1 MTEPTTIAVAM
12 SGGVDS
18 STVAAML
25 AQEGASVVGLTLQLW
40 DQTRLAGKHGIPD
53 APKAGRCC
61 SLDDVYDARRVAEHL
76 GIPYYVVNQEDRF
89 ERDVVR
95 PFVSEY
101 LAGRTPIPCSL
112 CNNHLKFDQ
121 LLQTARSIGAG
132 RIATG
137 HYAINEY
144 DPARGRWILKRPADK
159 AKDQTYFLFGLTQE
173 QLSRTLFPLGH
184 LTKPEVREVARSR
197 GLALA
202 EKPDSQE
209 ICFIPGGDYKQFLTA
224 YLEEQGEA
232 FPEIAGEL
240 VASSGEVIGRHEG
253 ISNFTVGQRKGL
265 GVASPSPL
273 YVLQIDP
280 ASHRVTVG
288 ADAELATRTLR
299 ANRLNWISIPALTG
313 PMRVRAKI
321 RHRHEPAWATLEPA
335 GTLGERSSDPT
346 TPGAPCPSHL
356 GTGDPNADAGAPC
369 PSHLGTGDSNNSP
382 GTPCPSHLGTGD
394 PSAEVLVTFDE
405 PQRAV
410 TPGQSAVF
418 YDGDEVVGGGW
429 II

>member
-1 MTEPTTIAVAM
+1 MTNPATIAVAM

-25 AQEGASVVGLTLQLW
+25 AHAGDAEASGGVTVVGLTLQLW

-76 GIPYYVVNQEDRF
+76 GIPYYVVNQQERF
-89 ERDVVR
+89 EQDVVR
-95 PFVSEY
+95 PFVDEY
-101 LAGRTPIPCSL
+101 LHGRTPIPCSL
-112 CNNHLKFDQ
+112 CNNHLKFDA

-137 HYAINEY
+137 HYAVNEF
-144 DPARGRWILKRPADK
+144 DPVRQRWILKRPTDR

-173 QLSRTLFPLGH
+173 QLSRTLFPLGR
-184 LTKPEVREVARSR
+184 LTKPEVREVARQH

-224 YLEEQGEA
+224 YMEEQGR
-232 FPEIAGEL
+232 PLPDTAGEL
-240 VASSGEVIGRHEG
+240 VASNGEVLGRHDG

-265 GVASPSPL
+265 GVSSPTPL
-273 YVLQIDP
+273 YVLSIHPD
-280 ASHRVTVG
+280 SHRVTVG
-288 ADAELATRTLR
+288 ADADLATRTLR
-299 ANRLNWISIPALTG
+299 ARRLNWISIPALTA
-313 PMRVRAKI
+313 PMRVQIKI
-321 RHRHEPAWATLEPA
+321 RHRHDPAWATLEPA
-335 GTLGERSSDPT
+335 S
-346 TPGAPCPSHL
+346 TPNPGGGAPGPSHL
-356 GTGDPNADAGAPC
+356 GTGEPASSGAE
-369 PSHLGTGDSNNSP
+369 
-382 GTPCPSHLGTGD
+382 
-394 PSAEVLVTFDE
+394 EVQATFDD

-429 II
+429 IV

>member
-1 MTEPTTIAVAM
+1 
-12 SGGVDS
+12 
-18 STVAAML
+18 ML
-25 AQEGASVVGLTLQLW
+25 AHAGDAQASDSASVVGLTLQLW

-76 GIPYYVVNQEDRF
+76 GIPYYVINQQARF

-95 PFVSEY
+95 PFVDEY

-137 HYAINEY
+137 HYAVNEF
-144 DPARGRWILKRPADK
+144 DPARNRWILKRPADR

-173 QLSRTLFPLGH
+173 QLSRTLFPLGR
-184 LTKPEVREVARSR
+184 LTKPEVREVARQH

-209 ICFIPGGDYKQFLTA
+209 ICFIPGGDYKQFIAA
-224 YLEEQGEA
+224 YLEEQGEPV
-232 FPEIAGEL
+232 PETDGEL
-240 VASSGEVIGRHEG
+240 VASSGEILGRHEG

-265 GVASPSPL
+265 GVSSPSPL
-273 YVLQIDP
+273 YVLNIDP

-288 ADAELATRTLR
+288 ADAELATLTLR
-299 ANRLNWISIPALTG
+299 ARNLNWIAIPELTA

-335 GTLGERSSDPT
+335 K
-346 TPGAPCPSHL
+346 TPGGLCPSPL
-356 GTGDPNADAGAPC
+356 GTWDAD
-369 PSHLGTGDSNNSP
+369 T
-382 GTPCPSHLGTGD
+382 
-394 PSAEVLVTFDE
+394 EVIVTFDE

-429 II
+429 IV

>member
-1 MTEPTTIAVAM
+1 MPKPETIAVAM

-25 AQEGASVVGLTLQLW
+25 AHGTSGAGGGAFGAGHSVVGLTLQLW

-76 GIPYYVVNQEDRF
+76 GIPYYVVNQEERF

-95 PFVSEY
+95 PFVEEY
-101 LAGRTPIPCSL
+101 MAGRTPIPCSL

-137 HYAINEY
+137 HYAVNEY
-144 DPARGRWILKRPADK
+144 DPERQRWILKRAADL

-173 QLSRTLFPLGH
+173 QLAHTLFPLGR
-184 LTKPEVREVARSR
+184 LTKPEVREVARLH

-209 ICFIPGGDYKQFLTA
+209 ICFIPGGDYKRFLTA
-224 YLEEQGEA
+224 YLEEQGEQV
-232 FPEIAGEL
+232 PETAGEL
-240 VASSGEVIGRHEG
+240 VTSKGEVLGRHEG
-253 ISNFTVGQRKGL
+253 IFNFTVGQRKGL
-265 GVASPSPL
+265 GVNSPSPL
-273 YVLQIDP
+273 YVLEIDP

-288 ADAELATRTLR
+288 AGEELATRTLR
-299 ANRLNWISIPALTG
+299 ANRLNWISIPELTG

-321 RHRHEPAWATLEPA
+321 RHRHEPAWANLSPA
-335 GTLGERSSDPT
+335 GPD
-346 TPGAPCPSHL
+346 
-356 GTGDPNADAGAPC
+356 
-369 PSHLGTGDSNNSP
+369 
-382 GTPCPSHLGTGD
+382 
-394 PSAEVLVTFDE
+394 EVLATFDE

-429 II
+429 IV

>member
-1 MTEPTTIAVAM
+1 MKQKDTIAVAM

-18 STVAAML
+18 STVAAL
-25 AQEGASVVGLTLQLW
+25 LSREEHEIVGLTLQLW
-40 DQTRLAGKHGIPD
+40 DQSRLAGKHGIPE

-61 SLDDVYDARRVAEHL
+61 SLDDVYDARRVAETL
-76 GIPYYVVNQEDRF
+76 GIPYYVVNQEERF
-89 ERDVVR
+89 EKDVVR
-95 PFVSEY
+95 PFVDEY

-121 LLQTARSIGAG
+121 LLKTARSIGATK
-132 RIATG
+132 IATG

-144 DPARGRWILKRPADK
+144 DETRGRWILKRPADR

-173 QLSRTLFPLGH
+173 QLAHTLFPLGEMK
-184 LTKPEVREVARSR
+184 KPEVREAARER

-224 YLEEQGEA
+224 YLEEQNEEM
-232 FPEIAGEL
+232 PETAGEL
-240 VASSGEVIGRHEG
+240 VTTTGEVIGQHEG
-253 ISNFTVGQRKGL
+253 ITGFTVGQRKGL
-265 GVASPSPL
+265 KISSPTPF
-273 YVLQIDP
+273 YVLNIDP

-288 ADAELATRTLR
+288 GDADLATRELR
-299 ANRLNWISIPALTG
+299 AGKVNWISIPELTA
-313 PMRVRAKI
+313 PMRVQIKI
-321 RHRHEPAWATLEPA
+321 RHRHEPAWATLSPA
-335 GTLGERSSDPT
+335 ANGEVR
-346 TPGAPCPSHL
+346 
-356 GTGDPNADAGAPC
+356 
-369 PSHLGTGDSNNSP
+369 
-382 GTPCPSHLGTGD
+382 
-394 PSAEVLVTFDE
+394 AEFDE

-429 II
+429 IL

>member
-1 MTEPTTIAVAM
+1 MTKPDTIAVAM

-18 STVAAML
+18 STVAAIL
-25 AQEGASVVGLTLQLW
+25 ARGGSSVVGLTLHLW
-40 DQTRLAGKHGIPD
+40 DQTRLAGKYGIPD

-61 SLDDVYDARRVAEHL
+61 SIDDVYDARRVAEHL

-95 PFVSEY
+95 PFVDEY

-121 LLQTARSIGAG
+121 LLNTARSIGAE

-137 HYAINEY
+137 HYAVNEY
-144 DPARGRWILKRPADK
+144 DAARGRWILKRPADL

-173 QLSRTLFPLGH
+173 QLAHTLFPLGH
-184 LTKPEVREVARSR
+184 MTKPQVRAVAREHNLR
-197 GLALA
+197 LA

-209 ICFIPGGDYKQFLTA
+209 ICFIPGGDYKRFLTA

-232 FPEIAGEL
+232 APETAGEL
-240 VASSGEVIGRHEG
+240 VASSGAVIGQHEG
-253 ISNFTVGQRKGL
+253 IFNFTVGQRKGL

-273 YVLQIDP
+273 YVLNIDP

-288 ADAELATRTLR
+288 ADEELATHTLR
-299 ANRLNWISIPALTG
+299 ARRLNWISIPELKE
-313 PMRVRAKI
+313 PMRVKAKI

-335 GTLGERSSDPT
+335 APGE
-346 TPGAPCPSHL
+346 
-356 GTGDPNADAGAPC
+356 
-369 PSHLGTGDSNNSP
+369 
-382 GTPCPSHLGTGD
+382 
-394 PSAEVLVTFDE
+394 VTAHFDE

-429 II
+429 IF

>member
-1 MTEPTTIAVAM
+1 MQSENTIAVAM

-18 STVAAML
+18 STVAAIL
-25 AQEGASVVGLTLQLW
+25 AHGGDQVVGLTLQLW

-61 SLDDVYDARRVAEHL
+61 SLDDVYDARRVARHL
-76 GIPYYVVNQEDRF
+76 GIPYYVVNQEERF
-89 ERDVVR
+89 EQDVVR
-95 PFVSEY
+95 PFVREY

-121 LLQTARSIGAG
+121 LLKTARSIGAS

-137 HYAINEY
+137 HYAVNEY
-144 DPARGRWILKRPADK
+144 DERRERWILKRPADL

-173 QLSRTLFPLGH
+173 QLAHTLFPLGR
-184 LTKPEVREVARSR
+184 LTKPEVREQARQH

-224 YLEEQGEA
+224 YLEEQGESA
-232 FPEIAGEL
+232 PETAGEL
-240 VASSGEVIGRHEG
+240 VTSNGEVLGRHEG
-253 ISNFTVGQRKGL
+253 IANFTVGQRKGL

-273 YVLQIDP
+273 YVLQIDS

-288 ADAELATRTLR
+288 ADAELATQTLR
-299 ANRLNWISIPALTG
+299 ARDLNWISISALTG
-313 PMRVRAKI
+313 PMRVKIKI
-321 RHRHEPAWATLEPA
+321 RHRHEPAWATLEP
-335 GTLGERSSDPT
+335 GGDGE
-346 TPGAPCPSHL
+346 AV
-356 GTGDPNADAGAPC
+356 A
-369 PSHLGTGDSNNSP
+369 
-382 GTPCPSHLGTGD
+382 
-394 PSAEVLVTFDE
+394 TFDE

-429 II
+429 IV

>member
-1 MTEPTTIAVAM
+1 MNENSIIAVAM

-25 AQEGASVVGLTLQLW
+25 AHSGDGSADSRNGVVGLTLQLW

-76 GIPYYVVNQEDRF
+76 GIPYYVVNQQERF
-89 ERDVVR
+89 EADVVR
-95 PFVSEY
+95 PFVAEY

-121 LLQTARSIGAG
+121 LLKTAQSIGAR

-137 HYAINEY
+137 HYAVNEY
-144 DPARGRWILKRPADK
+144 DATRGRWILKRPADL

-173 QLSRTLFPLGH
+173 QLAHTLFPLGH
-184 LTKPEVREVARSR
+184 MTKPEVREVARR
-197 GLALA
+197 HGLALA

-224 YLEEQGEA
+224 YLEEQGQA
-232 FPEIAGEL
+232 LPETAGEL
-240 VASSGEVIGRHEG
+240 VASDGEVLGRHQG

-265 GVASPSPL
+265 GVSSPTPL

-288 ADAELATRTLR
+288 ADEELATRSLR
-299 ANRLNWISIPALTG
+299 ANRLNWISIPELTS

-335 GTLGERSSDPT
+335 GPD
-346 TPGAPCPSHL
+346 
-356 GTGDPNADAGAPC
+356 
-369 PSHLGTGDSNNSP
+369 
-382 GTPCPSHLGTGD
+382 
-394 PSAEVLVTFDE
+394 EVMATFDE

-429 II
+429 IV

>member
-1 MTEPTTIAVAM
+1 MTKTDTIAVAM

-25 AQEGASVVGLTLQLW
+25 AHSGETVVGLTLQLW

-76 GIPYYVVNQEDRF
+76 GIPYYVVNQEERF
-89 ERDVVR
+89 EHDVVR
-95 PFVSEY
+95 PFVDEY

-121 LLQTARSIGAG
+121 LLKTARSIGAD

-137 HYAINEY
+137 HYAVNEY
-144 DPARGRWILKRPADK
+144 DAVRGRWILKRPADL

-173 QLSRTLFPLGH
+173 QLAHTLFPLGH
-184 LTKPEVREVARSR
+184 LTKPEVREVARQH

-232 FPEIAGEL
+232 MPETAGEL
-240 VASSGEVIGRHEG
+240 VASNGEVIGHHEG

-265 GVASPSPL
+265 GRRLALAALCAEHRSGQPSRHGGRRCRAGHAHTARA
-273 YVLQIDP
+273 P
-280 ASHRVTVG
+280 A
-288 ADAELATRTLR
+288 
-299 ANRLNWISIPALTG
+299 
-313 PMRVRAKI
+313 
-321 RHRHEPAWATLEPA
+321 
-335 GTLGERSSDPT
+335 
-346 TPGAPCPSHL
+346 
-356 GTGDPNADAGAPC
+356 
-369 PSHLGTGDSNNSP
+369 
-382 GTPCPSHLGTGD
+382 
-394 PSAEVLVTFDE
+394 
-405 PQRAV
+405 
-410 TPGQSAVF
+410 
-418 YDGDEVVGGGW
+418 
-429 II
+429 